1 MVLAKEDFILFSVMI
16 VDDDPKILDWLK
28 SEIDWGNLEFNLV
41 CLAKDGID
49 ALHKLNQNNIDL
61 VITDIS
67 MPKMDGIELY
77 NSIKEYNLSPFI
89 VYLSDPED
97 LPHVKQ
103 GLLLGAY
110 GYVTKP
116 IDKESLIGILQSV
129 HERLTD
135 IKREKEKDKKI
146 KERFE
151 MSLSFS
157 REKILNDL
165 LRGKEFPHESLSYI
179 TNEYDINLFKGMVQV
194 GIIEVGNFD
203 ANTKELIKTGKFE
216 ELLNK
221 VRKIIADILSQFEGL
236 SCNMVEMDIGVISV
250 ILQPVSKIELNEF
263 EEETADFFQRVLM
276 EIQHNAN
283 VRVTI
288 GIGEA
293 CIKLRDV
300 SQSYM
305 GAKAALRHKHILG
318 GNRAIHIRQLDINE
332 KQNLL
337 YPAEREKLLVEYIM
351 SGDDSAVKLAENMF
365 DDIAVGTEN
374 NLKRIAFAANQLM
387 FNISH
392 FIDMQYDFINKLYDF
407 RKFNNVDFQEFKSKK
422 EVKEFFILFVNSI
435 MNVVRK
441 YLPVQNN
448 MLIKNACT
456 YVLNHIDEEITL
468 ARMADHLNISKN
480 YFCSLFKQETGT
492 NFLEYVTKVK
502 MEWAKLLL
510 KEGSYKTYKVSEML
524 GYREASYFSRLFRK
538 NTGCSPAEYKRQM
551 QEEQDNQ

>member
-1 MVLAKEDFILFSVMI
+1 MFSVMI
-16 VDDDPKILDWLK
+16 VDDDPKILEWLK
-28 SEIDWGNLEFNLV
+28 SEIDWGNLEFNLM
-41 CLAKDGID
+41 CSAKDGID
-49 ALHKLNQNNIDL
+49 ALHKLNQNDIDL
-61 VITDIS
+61 VITDIN

-77 NSIKEYNLSPFI
+77 NSIKEYNLSPFV

-103 GLLLGAY
+103 GLLLGAF

-116 IDKESLIGILQSV
+116 IDKENLIDVLESV
-129 HERLTD
+129 HEKLME
-135 IKREKEKDKKI
+135 KKLEKENDKKI

-165 LRGKEFPHESLSYI
+165 LRGKEFPHESLNYI
-179 TNEYDINLFKGMVQV
+179 INEYGINLYKETVQV

-203 ANTKELIKTGKFE
+203 ASTKELIKTGKFE

-221 VRKIIADILSQFEGL
+221 VRSIIADILLQFEGL

-250 ILQPVSKIELNEF
+250 ILQPVSKVEVNEF
-263 EEETADFFQRVLM
+263 EEITADFFEKVLK
-276 EIQHNAN
+276 EIQRNAN

-293 CIKLRDV
+293 CSKLRDI

-305 GAKAALRHKHILG
+305 GAKAALRHKYILG
-318 GNRAIHIRQLDINE
+318 GNRVIHIRQSDINE
-332 KQNLL
+332 KQYLL

-351 SGDDSAVKLAENMF
+351 SGDDSAVKLAENVF

-392 FIDMQYDFINKLYDF
+392 YIDMKYDFVNKLYDF
-407 RKFNNVDFQEFKSKK
+407 RKFNNVDFLEFGSKEEIKS
-422 EVKEFFILFVNSI
+422 FFILFVNSL
-435 MNVVRK
+435 MNVVRE

-448 MLIKNACT
+448 TLIKDACE
-456 YVLNHIDEEITL
+456 YVLNNIDQEITL

-480 YFCSLFKQETGT
+480 YFCSLFKQETGI

-510 KEGSYKTYKVSEML
+510 KEGTYKTYKVSEML
-524 GYREASYFSRLFRK
+524 GYREARYFSRLFRK
-538 NTGCSPAEYKRQM
+538 YTGFSPAEYKKQM
-551 QEEQDNQ
+551 QESQDN

>member
-1 MVLAKEDFILFSVMI
+1 MI
-16 VDDDPKILDWLK
+16 VDDDPKILEWLK
-28 SEIDWGNLEFNLV
+28 SEIDWGNLEFNLM
-41 CLAKDGID
+41 CSAKDGID
-49 ALHKLNQNNIDL
+49 ALHKLNQNDIDL
-61 VITDIS
+61 VITDIN

-77 NSIKEYNLSPFI
+77 NSIKEYNLSPFV

-103 GLLLGAY
+103 GLLLGAF

-116 IDKESLIGILQSV
+116 IDKENLIDVLESV
-129 HERLTD
+129 HEKLME
-135 IKREKEKDKKI
+135 KKLEKENDKKI

-165 LRGKEFPHESLSYI
+165 LRGKEFPHESLNYI
-179 TNEYDINLFKGMVQV
+179 INEYGINLYKETVQV

-203 ANTKELIKTGKFE
+203 ASTKELIKTGKFE

-221 VRKIIADILSQFEGL
+221 VRSIIADILLQFEGL

-250 ILQPVSKIELNEF
+250 ILQPVSKVEVNEF
-263 EEETADFFQRVLM
+263 EEITADFFEKVLK
-276 EIQHNAN
+276 EIQRNAN

-293 CIKLRDV
+293 CSKLRDI

-305 GAKAALRHKHILG
+305 GAKAALRHKYILG
-318 GNRAIHIRQLDINE
+318 GNRVIHIRQSDINE
-332 KQNLL
+332 KQYLL

-351 SGDDSAVKLAENMF
+351 SGDDSAVKLAENVF

-392 FIDMQYDFINKLYDF
+392 YIDMKYDFVNKLYDF
-407 RKFNNVDFQEFKSKK
+407 RKFNNVDFLEFGSKEEIKS
-422 EVKEFFILFVNSI
+422 FFILFVNSL
-435 MNVVRK
+435 MNVVRE

-448 MLIKNACT
+448 TLIKDACE
-456 YVLNHIDEEITL
+456 YVLNNIDQEITL

-480 YFCSLFKQETGT
+480 YFCSLFKQETGI

-510 KEGSYKTYKVSEML
+510 KEGTYKTYKVSEML

-538 NTGCSPAEYKRQM
+538 YTGFSPAEYKKQM
-551 QEEQDNQ
+551 QESQDN

>member
-1 MVLAKEDFILFSVMI
+1 MFSVMI
-16 VDDDPKILDWLK
+16 VDDDPKILEWLK
-28 SEIDWGNLEFNLV
+28 SEIDWGNLEFNLM
-41 CLAKDGID
+41 CSAKDGID
-49 ALHKLNQNNIDL
+49 ALHKLNQNDIDL
-61 VITDIS
+61 VITDIN

-77 NSIKEYNLSPFI
+77 NSIKEYNLSPFV

-103 GLLLGAY
+103 GLLLGAF

-116 IDKESLIGILQSV
+116 IDKENLIDVLESV
-129 HERLTD
+129 HEKLME
-135 IKREKEKDKKI
+135 KKLEKENDKKI

-165 LRGKEFPHESLSYI
+165 LRGKEFPHESLNYI
-179 TNEYDINLFKGMVQV
+179 INEYGINLYKETVQV

-203 ANTKELIKTGKFE
+203 ASTKELIKTGKFE

-221 VRKIIADILSQFEGL
+221 VRSIIADILLQFEGL

-250 ILQPVSKIELNEF
+250 ILQPVSKVEVNEF
-263 EEETADFFQRVLM
+263 EEITADFFEKVLK
-276 EIQHNAN
+276 EIQRNAN

-293 CIKLRDV
+293 CSKLRDI

-305 GAKAALRHKHILG
+305 GAKAALRHKYILG
-318 GNRAIHIRQLDINE
+318 GNRVIHIRQSDINE
-332 KQNLL
+332 KQYLL

-351 SGDDSAVKLAENMF
+351 SGDDSAVKLAENVF

-392 FIDMQYDFINKLYDF
+392 YIDMKYDFVNKLYDF
-407 RKFNNVDFQEFKSKK
+407 RKFNNVDFLEFGSKEEIKS
-422 EVKEFFILFVNSI
+422 FFILFVNSL
-435 MNVVRK
+435 MNVVRE

-448 MLIKNACT
+448 TLIKDACE
-456 YVLNHIDEEITL
+456 YVLNNIDQEITL

-480 YFCSLFKQETGT
+480 YFCSLFKQETGI

-510 KEGSYKTYKVSEML
+510 KEGTYKTYKVSEML
-524 GYREASYFSRLFRK
+524 GYREASYFSRLFSK
-538 NTGCSPAEYKRQM
+538 YTGFSPAEYKKQM
-551 QEEQDNQ
+551 QESQDN

>member
-1 MVLAKEDFILFSVMI
+1 MVFAKEDFILFSVMI

-28 SEIDWGNLEFNLV
+28 SEIDWGSLGFNLI
-41 CLAKDGID
+41 CLAEDGID
-49 ALHKLNQNNIDL
+49 ALHKLNQNKIDL

-77 NSIKEYNLSPFI
+77 NSIKEYNLSPFVI
-89 VYLSDPED
+89 YLSYPED

-110 GYVTKP
+110 GYATKP
-116 IDKESLIGILQSV
+116 IDKKSLIEVIESV
-129 HERLTD
+129 HERLMD

-165 LRGKEFPHESLSYI
+165 LRGKGFPHESLNYI
-179 TNEYDINLFKGMVQV
+179 IDEYDINLVREIVQV

-203 ANTKELIKTGKFE
+203 ASTKELIKTGKFE
-216 ELLNK
+216 ELLNR
-221 VRKIIADILSQFEGL
+221 VRTIIADILVQFEGL

-250 ILQPVSKIELNEF
+250 ILQPVSRVELSEF
-263 EEETADFFQRVLM
+263 EEETADFFQEVIK
-276 EIQHNAN
+276 EIQQNAN

-288 GIGEA
+288 GVGEA
-293 CIKLRDV
+293 CIKLRDI

-318 GNRAIHIRQLDINE
+318 GNRVIHMRQLDINE

-351 SGDDSAVKLAENMF
+351 SGNDSAVKLAEKMF
-365 DDIAVGTEN
+365 DDIAVGAEN

-407 RKFNNVDFQEFKSKK
+407 RKFNNVDFLEFKSKEEIK
-422 EVKEFFILFVNSI
+422 KFFILFVNSL
-435 MNVVRK
+435 MSVVRE

-448 MLIKNACT
+448 TLIKDACE
-456 YVLNHIDEEITL
+456 YVLNNIDQEITL

-538 NTGCSPAEYKRQM
+538 YTGFSPAEYKRQIR
-551 QEEQDNQ
+551 ESQDNQ

>member
-1 MVLAKEDFILFSVMI
+1 MFSVMI
-16 VDDDPKILDWLK
+16 VDDDPKILEWLK
-28 SEIDWGNLEFNLV
+28 SEIDWGNLEFNLM
-41 CLAKDGID
+41 CSAKDGID
-49 ALHKLNQNNIDL
+49 ALHKLNQNDIDL
-61 VITDIS
+61 VITDIN

-77 NSIKEYNLSPFI
+77 NSIKEYNLSPFV

-103 GLLLGAY
+103 GLLLGAF

-116 IDKESLIGILQSV
+116 IDKENLIDVLESV
-129 HERLTD
+129 HEKLME
-135 IKREKEKDKKI
+135 KKLEKENDKKI

-165 LRGKEFPHESLSYI
+165 LRGKEFPHKSLNYI
-179 TNEYDINLFKGMVQV
+179 INEYGINLYKETVQV

-203 ANTKELIKTGKFE
+203 ASTKELIKTGKFE

-221 VRKIIADILSQFEGL
+221 VRSIIADILLQFEGL

-250 ILQPVSKIELNEF
+250 ILQPVSKVEVNEF
-263 EEETADFFQRVLM
+263 EEITADFFEKVLK
-276 EIQHNAN
+276 EIQRNAN

-293 CIKLRDV
+293 CSKLRDI

-305 GAKAALRHKHILG
+305 GAKAALRHKYILG
-318 GNRAIHIRQLDINE
+318 GNRVIHIRQSDINE
-332 KQNLL
+332 KQYLL

-351 SGDDSAVKLAENMF
+351 SGDDSAVKLAENVF

-392 FIDMQYDFINKLYDF
+392 YIDMKYDFVNKLYDF
-407 RKFNNVDFQEFKSKK
+407 RKFNNVDFLEFGSKEEIKS
-422 EVKEFFILFVNSI
+422 FFILFVNSL
-435 MNVVRK
+435 MNVVRE

-448 MLIKNACT
+448 TLIKDACE
-456 YVLNHIDEEITL
+456 YVLNNIDQEITL

-480 YFCSLFKQETGT
+480 YFCSLFKQETGI

-510 KEGSYKTYKVSEML
+510 KEGTYKTYKVSEML

-538 NTGCSPAEYKRQM
+538 YTGFSPAEYKKQM
-551 QEEQDNQ
+551 QESQDN

>member
-1 MVLAKEDFILFSVMI
+1 MFSVMI
-16 VDDDPKILDWLK
+16 VDDDPKILEWLK
-28 SEIDWGNLEFNLV
+28 SEIDWGNLEFNLM
-41 CLAKDGID
+41 CSAKNGID
-49 ALHKLNQNNIDL
+49 ALHKLNQNDIDL
-61 VITDIS
+61 VITDIN

-77 NSIKEYNLSPFI
+77 NSIKEYNLSPFV

-103 GLLLGAY
+103 GLLLGAF

-116 IDKESLIGILQSV
+116 IDKENLIDVLESV
-129 HERLTD
+129 HEKLME
-135 IKREKEKDKKI
+135 KKLEKENDKKI

-165 LRGKEFPHESLSYI
+165 LRGKEFPHESLNYI
-179 TNEYDINLFKGMVQV
+179 INEYGINLYKETVQV

-203 ANTKELIKTGKFE
+203 ASTKELIKTGKFE

-221 VRKIIADILSQFEGL
+221 VRSIIADILLQFEGL

-250 ILQPVSKIELNEF
+250 ILQPVSKVEVNEF
-263 EEETADFFQRVLM
+263 EEITADFFEKVLK
-276 EIQHNAN
+276 EIQRNAN

-293 CIKLRDV
+293 CSKLRDI

-305 GAKAALRHKHILG
+305 GAKAALRHKYILG
-318 GNRAIHIRQLDINE
+318 GNRVIHIRQSDINE
-332 KQNLL
+332 KQYLL

-351 SGDDSAVKLAENMF
+351 SGDDSAVKLAENVF

-392 FIDMQYDFINKLYDF
+392 YIDMKYDFVNKLYDF
-407 RKFNNVDFQEFKSKK
+407 RKFNNVDFLEFGSKEEIKS
-422 EVKEFFILFVNSI
+422 FFILFVNSL
-435 MNVVRK
+435 MNVVRE

-448 MLIKNACT
+448 TLIKDACE
-456 YVLNHIDEEITL
+456 YVLNNIDQEITL

-480 YFCSLFKQETGT
+480 YFCSLFKQETGI

-510 KEGSYKTYKVSEML
+510 KEGTYKTYKVSEML

-538 NTGCSPAEYKRQM
+538 YTGFSPAEYKKQM
-551 QEEQDNQ
+551 QESQDN

>member
-1 MVLAKEDFILFSVMI
+1 LFSVMI
-16 VDDDPKILDWLK
+16 VDDDPKILEWLK
-28 SEIDWGNLEFNLV
+28 SEIDWGNLEFNLM
-41 CLAKDGID
+41 CSAKDGID
-49 ALHKLNQNNIDL
+49 ALHKLNQNDIDL
-61 VITDIS
+61 VITDIN

-77 NSIKEYNLSPFI
+77 NSIKEYNLSPFV

-103 GLLLGAY
+103 GLLLGAF

-116 IDKESLIGILQSV
+116 IDKENLIDVLESV
-129 HERLTD
+129 HEKLME
-135 IKREKEKDKKI
+135 KKLEKENDKKI

-165 LRGKEFPHESLSYI
+165 LRGKEFPHESLNYI
-179 TNEYDINLFKGMVQV
+179 INEYGINLYKETVQV

-203 ANTKELIKTGKFE
+203 ASTKELIKTGKFE

-221 VRKIIADILSQFEGL
+221 VRSIIADILLQFEGL

-250 ILQPVSKIELNEF
+250 ILQPVSKVEVNEF
-263 EEETADFFQRVLM
+263 EEITADFFEKVLK
-276 EIQHNAN
+276 EIQRNAN

-293 CIKLRDV
+293 CSKLRDI

-305 GAKAALRHKHILG
+305 GAKAALRHKYILG
-318 GNRAIHIRQLDINE
+318 GNRVIHIRQSDINE
-332 KQNLL
+332 KQYLL

-351 SGDDSAVKLAENMF
+351 SGDDSAVKLAENVF

-392 FIDMQYDFINKLYDF
+392 YIDMKYDFVNKLYDF
-407 RKFNNVDFQEFKSKK
+407 RKFNNVDFLEFGSKEEIKS
-422 EVKEFFILFVNSI
+422 FFILFVNSL
-435 MNVVRK
+435 MNVVRE

-448 MLIKNACT
+448 TLIKDACE
-456 YVLNHIDEEITL
+456 YVLNNIDQEITL

-480 YFCSLFKQETGT
+480 YFCSLFKQETGI

-510 KEGSYKTYKVSEML
+510 KEGTYKTYKVSEML
-524 GYREASYFSRLFRK
+524 GYREASYFSRLFSK
-538 NTGCSPAEYKRQM
+538 YTGFSPAEYKKQM
-551 QEEQDNQ
+551 QESQDN

>member
-1 MVLAKEDFILFSVMI
+1 MAKEDFILFSVMI
-16 VDDDPKILDWLK
+16 VDDDPKILEWLK
-28 SEIDWGNLEFNLV
+28 SEIDWGNLEFNLM
-41 CLAKDGID
+41 CSAKDGID
-49 ALHKLNQNNIDL
+49 ALHKLNQNDIDL
-61 VITDIS
+61 VITDIN

-77 NSIKEYNLSPFI
+77 NSIKEYNLSPFV

-103 GLLLGAY
+103 GLLLGAF

-116 IDKESLIGILQSV
+116 IDKENLIDVLESV
-129 HERLTD
+129 HEKLME
-135 IKREKEKDKKI
+135 KKLEKENDKKI

-165 LRGKEFPHESLSYI
+165 LRGKEFPHESLNYI
-179 TNEYDINLFKGMVQV
+179 INEYGINLYKETVQV

-203 ANTKELIKTGKFE
+203 ASTKELIKTGKFE

-221 VRKIIADILSQFEGL
+221 VRSIIADILLQFEGL

-250 ILQPVSKIELNEF
+250 ILQPVSKVEVNEF
-263 EEETADFFQRVLM
+263 EEITADFFEKVLK
-276 EIQHNAN
+276 EIQRNAN

-293 CIKLRDV
+293 CSKLRDI

-305 GAKAALRHKHILG
+305 GAKAALRHKYILG
-318 GNRAIHIRQLDINE
+318 GNRVIHIRQSDINE
-332 KQNLL
+332 KQYLL

-351 SGDDSAVKLAENMF
+351 SGDDSAVKLAENVF

-392 FIDMQYDFINKLYDF
+392 YIDMKYDFVNKLYDF
-407 RKFNNVDFQEFKSKK
+407 RKFNNVDFLEFGSKEEIKS
-422 EVKEFFILFVNSI
+422 FFILFVNSL
-435 MNVVRK
+435 MNVVRE

-448 MLIKNACT
+448 TLIKDACE
-456 YVLNHIDEEITL
+456 YVLNNIDQEITL

-480 YFCSLFKQETGT
+480 YFCSLFKQETGI

-510 KEGSYKTYKVSEML
+510 KEGTYKTYKVSEML

-538 NTGCSPAEYKRQM
+538 YTGFSPAEYKKQM
-551 QEEQDNQ
+551 QESQDN

>member
-1 MVLAKEDFILFSVMI
+1 LFSVMI
-16 VDDDPKILDWLK
+16 VDDDPKILEWLK
-28 SEIDWGNLEFNLV
+28 SEIDWGNLEFNLM
-41 CLAKDGID
+41 CSAKDGID
-49 ALHKLNQNNIDL
+49 ALHKLNQNDIDL
-61 VITDIS
+61 VITDIN

-77 NSIKEYNLSPFI
+77 NSIKEYNLSPFV

-103 GLLLGAY
+103 GLLLGAF

-116 IDKESLIGILQSV
+116 IDKENLIDVLESV
-129 HERLTD
+129 HEKLME
-135 IKREKEKDKKI
+135 KKLEKENDKKI

-165 LRGKEFPHESLSYI
+165 LRGKEFPHESLNYI
-179 TNEYDINLFKGMVQV
+179 INEYGINLYKETVQV

-203 ANTKELIKTGKFE
+203 ASTKELIKTGKFE

-221 VRKIIADILSQFEGL
+221 VRSIIADILLQFEGL

-250 ILQPVSKIELNEF
+250 ILQPVSKVEVNEF
-263 EEETADFFQRVLM
+263 EEITADFFEKVLK
-276 EIQHNAN
+276 EIQRNAN

-293 CIKLRDV
+293 CSKLRDI

-305 GAKAALRHKHILG
+305 GAKAALRHKYILG
-318 GNRAIHIRQLDINE
+318 GNRVIHIRQSDINE
-332 KQNLL
+332 KQYLL

-351 SGDDSAVKLAENMF
+351 SGDDSAVKLAENVF

-392 FIDMQYDFINKLYDF
+392 YIDMKYDFVNKLYDF
-407 RKFNNVDFQEFKSKK
+407 RKFNNVDFLEFGSKEEIKS
-422 EVKEFFILFVNSI
+422 FFILFVNSL
-435 MNVVRK
+435 MNVVRE

-448 MLIKNACT
+448 TLIKDACE
-456 YVLNHIDEEITL
+456 YVLNNIDQEITL

-480 YFCSLFKQETGT
+480 YFCSLFKQETGI

-510 KEGSYKTYKVSEML
+510 KEGTYKTYKVSEML

-538 NTGCSPAEYKRQM
+538 YTGFSPAEYKKQM
-551 QEEQDNQ
+551 QESQDN

>member
-1 MVLAKEDFILFSVMI
+1 MFSVMI
-16 VDDDPKILDWLK
+16 VDDDPKILEWLK
-28 SEIDWGNLEFNLV
+28 SEIDWGNLEFNLM
-41 CLAKDGID
+41 CSAKDGID
-49 ALHKLNQNNIDL
+49 ALHKLNQNDIDL
-61 VITDIS
+61 VITDIN

-77 NSIKEYNLSPFI
+77 NSIKEYNLSPFV

-103 GLLLGAY
+103 GLLLGAF

-116 IDKESLIGILQSV
+116 IDKENLIDVLESV
-129 HERLTD
+129 HEKLME
-135 IKREKEKDKKI
+135 KKLEKENDKKI

-165 LRGKEFPHESLSYI
+165 LRGKEFPHESLNYI
-179 TNEYDINLFKGMVQV
+179 INEYGINLYKETVQV

-203 ANTKELIKTGKFE
+203 ASTKELIKTGKFE

-221 VRKIIADILSQFEGL
+221 VRSIIADILLQFEGL

-250 ILQPVSKIELNEF
+250 ILQPVSKVEVNEF
-263 EEETADFFQRVLM
+263 EEITADFFEKVLK
-276 EIQHNAN
+276 EIQRNAN

-293 CIKLRDV
+293 CSKLRDI

-305 GAKAALRHKHILG
+305 GAKAALRHKYILG
-318 GNRAIHIRQLDINE
+318 GNRVIHIRQSDINE
-332 KQNLL
+332 KQYLL

-351 SGDDSAVKLAENMF
+351 SGDDSAVKLAENVF

-392 FIDMQYDFINKLYDF
+392 YIDMKYDFVNKLYDF
-407 RKFNNVDFQEFKSKK
+407 RKFNNVDFLEFGSKEEIKS
-422 EVKEFFILFVNSI
+422 FFILFVNSL
-435 MNVVRK
+435 MNVVRE

-448 MLIKNACT
+448 TLIKDACE
-456 YVLNHIDEEITL
+456 YVLNNIDQEITL

-480 YFCSLFKQETGT
+480 YFCSLFKQETGI

-510 KEGSYKTYKVSEML
+510 KEGTYKTYKVSEML

-538 NTGCSPAEYKRQM
+538 YTGFSPAEYKKQM
-551 QEEQDNQ
+551 QESQDN

>member
-1 MVLAKEDFILFSVMI
+1 MFSVMI
-16 VDDDPKILDWLK
+16 VDDDPKILEWLK
-28 SEIDWGNLEFNLV
+28 SEIDWGNLEFNLM
-41 CLAKDGID
+41 CSAKDGID
-49 ALHKLNQNNIDL
+49 ALHKLNQNDIDL
-61 VITDIS
+61 VITDIN

-77 NSIKEYNLSPFI
+77 NSIKEYNLSPFV

-103 GLLLGAY
+103 GLLLGAF

-116 IDKESLIGILQSV
+116 IDKENLIDVLESV
-129 HERLTD
+129 HEKLME
-135 IKREKEKDKKI
+135 KKLEKENDKKI

-165 LRGKEFPHESLSYI
+165 LRGKEFPHESLNYI
-179 TNEYDINLFKGMVQV
+179 INEYGINLYKEMVQV

-203 ANTKELIKTGKFE
+203 ASTKELIKTGKFE

-221 VRKIIADILSQFEGL
+221 VRSIIADILLQFEGL

-250 ILQPVSKIELNEF
+250 ILQPVSKVEVNEF
-263 EEETADFFQRVLM
+263 EEITADFFEKVLK
-276 EIQHNAN
+276 EIQRNAN

-293 CIKLRDV
+293 CSKLRDI

-305 GAKAALRHKHILG
+305 GAKAALRHKYILG
-318 GNRAIHIRQLDINE
+318 GNRVIHIRQSDINE
-332 KQNLL
+332 KQYLL

-351 SGDDSAVKLAENMF
+351 SGDDSAVKLAENVF

-392 FIDMQYDFINKLYDF
+392 YIDMKYDFVNKLYDF
-407 RKFNNVDFQEFKSKK
+407 RKFNNVDFLEFGSKEEIKS
-422 EVKEFFILFVNSI
+422 FFILFVNSL
-435 MNVVRK
+435 MNVVRE

-448 MLIKNACT
+448 TLIKDACE
-456 YVLNHIDEEITL
+456 YVLNNIDQEITL

-480 YFCSLFKQETGT
+480 YFCSLFKQETGI

-510 KEGSYKTYKVSEML
+510 KEGTYKTYKVSEML

-538 NTGCSPAEYKRQM
+538 YTGFSPAEYKKQM
-551 QEEQDNQ
+551 QESQDN

>member
-1 MVLAKEDFILFSVMI
+1 MFSVMI
-16 VDDDPKILDWLK
+16 VDDDPKILEWLK
-28 SEIDWGNLEFNLV
+28 SEIDWGNLEFNLM
-41 CLAKDGID
+41 CSAKDGID
-49 ALHKLNQNNIDL
+49 ALHKLNQNDIDL
-61 VITDIS
+61 VITDIN

-77 NSIKEYNLSPFI
+77 NSIKEYNLSPFV

-103 GLLLGAY
+103 GLLLGAF

-116 IDKESLIGILQSV
+116 IDKENLIDVLESV
-129 HERLTD
+129 HEKLME
-135 IKREKEKDKKI
+135 KKLEKENDKKI

-165 LRGKEFPHESLSYI
+165 LRGKEFPHESLNYI
-179 TNEYDINLFKGMVQV
+179 INEYGINLYKETVQV

-203 ANTKELIKTGKFE
+203 ASTKELIKTGKFE

-221 VRKIIADILSQFEGL
+221 VRSIIADILVQFEGL

-250 ILQPVSKIELNEF
+250 ILQPVSKVEVNDF
-263 EEETADFFQRVLM
+263 EEITADFFEKVLK
-276 EIQHNAN
+276 EIQRNAN

-293 CIKLRDV
+293 CSKLRDI

-305 GAKAALRHKHILG
+305 GAKAALRHKYILG
-318 GNRAIHIRQLDINE
+318 GNRVIHIRQSDINE
-332 KQNLL
+332 KQYLL

-351 SGDDSAVKLAENMF
+351 SGDDSAVKLAENVF

-392 FIDMQYDFINKLYDF
+392 YIDMKYDFVNKLYDF
-407 RKFNNVDFQEFKSKK
+407 RKFNNVDFLEFGSKEEIKS
-422 EVKEFFILFVNSI
+422 FFILFVNSL
-435 MNVVRK
+435 MNVVRE

-448 MLIKNACT
+448 TLIKDACE
-456 YVLNHIDEEITL
+456 YVLNNIDQEITL

-480 YFCSLFKQETGT
+480 YFCSLFKQETGI

-510 KEGSYKTYKVSEML
+510 KEGTYKTYKVSEML

-538 NTGCSPAEYKRQM
+538 YTGFSPAEYKKQM
-551 QEEQDNQ
+551 QESQDN

>member
-1 MVLAKEDFILFSVMI
+1 MAKEDFILFSVMI
-16 VDDDPKILDWLK
+16 VDDDPKILEWLK
-28 SEIDWGNLEFNLV
+28 SEIDWGNLEFNLM
-41 CLAKDGID
+41 CSAKDGID
-49 ALHKLNQNNIDL
+49 ALHKLNQNDIDL
-61 VITDIS
+61 VITDIN

-77 NSIKEYNLSPFI
+77 NSIKEYNLSPFV

-103 GLLLGAY
+103 GLLLGAF

-116 IDKESLIGILQSV
+116 IDKENLIDVLESV
-129 HERLTD
+129 HEKLME
-135 IKREKEKDKKI
+135 KKLEKENDKKI

-165 LRGKEFPHESLSYI
+165 LRGKEFPHESLNYI
-179 TNEYDINLFKGMVQV
+179 INEYGINLYKETVQV

-203 ANTKELIKTGKFE
+203 ASTKELIKTGKFE

-221 VRKIIADILSQFEGL
+221 VRSIIADILLQFEGL

-250 ILQPVSKIELNEF
+250 ILQPVSKVEVNEF
-263 EEETADFFQRVLM
+263 EEITADFFEKVLK
-276 EIQHNAN
+276 EIQRNAN

-293 CIKLRDV
+293 CSKLRDI

-305 GAKAALRHKHILG
+305 GAKAALRHKYILG
-318 GNRAIHIRQLDINE
+318 GNRVIHIRQSDINE
-332 KQNLL
+332 KQYLL

-351 SGDDSAVKLAENMF
+351 SGDDSAVKLAENVF

-392 FIDMQYDFINKLYDF
+392 YIDMKYDFVNKLYDF
-407 RKFNNVDFQEFKSKK
+407 RKFNNVDFLEFGSKEEIKS
-422 EVKEFFILFVNSI
+422 FFILFVNSL
-435 MNVVRK
+435 MNVVRE

-448 MLIKNACT
+448 TLIKDACE
-456 YVLNHIDEEITL
+456 YVLSHIDQEITL

-480 YFCSLFKQETGT
+480 YFCSLFKQETGI

-510 KEGSYKTYKVSEML
+510 KEGTYKTYKVSEML

-538 NTGCSPAEYKRQM
+538 YTGFSPAEYKKQM
-551 QEEQDNQ
+551 QESQDN

>member
-1 MVLAKEDFILFSVMI
+1 MI
-16 VDDDPKILDWLK
+16 VDDDPKILEWLK
-28 SEIDWGNLEFNLV
+28 SEIDWGNLEFNLM
-41 CLAKDGID
+41 CSAKDGID
-49 ALHKLNQNNIDL
+49 ALHKLNQNDIDL
-61 VITDIS
+61 VITDIN

-77 NSIKEYNLSPFI
+77 NSIKEYNLSPFV

-103 GLLLGAY
+103 GLLLGAF

-116 IDKESLIGILQSV
+116 IDKENLIDVLESV
-129 HERLTD
+129 HEKLME
-135 IKREKEKDKKI
+135 KKLEKENDKKI

-165 LRGKEFPHESLSYI
+165 LRGKEFPHESLNYI
-179 TNEYDINLFKGMVQV
+179 INEYGINLYKETVQV

-203 ANTKELIKTGKFE
+203 ASTKELIKTGKFE

-221 VRKIIADILSQFEGL
+221 VRSIIADILLQFEGL

-250 ILQPVSKIELNEF
+250 ILQPVSKVEVNEF
-263 EEETADFFQRVLM
+263 EEITADFFEKVLK
-276 EIQHNAN
+276 EIQRNAN

-293 CIKLRDV
+293 CSKLRDI

-305 GAKAALRHKHILG
+305 GAKAALRHKYILG
-318 GNRAIHIRQLDINE
+318 GNRVIHIRQSDINE
-332 KQNLL
+332 KQYLL

-351 SGDDSAVKLAENMF
+351 SGDDSAVKLAENVF

-392 FIDMQYDFINKLYDF
+392 YIDMKYDFVNKLYDF
-407 RKFNNVDFQEFKSKK
+407 RKFNNVDFLEFGSKEEIKS
-422 EVKEFFILFVNSI
+422 FFILFVNSL
-435 MNVVRK
+435 MNVVRE

-448 MLIKNACT
+448 TLIKDACE
-456 YVLNHIDEEITL
+456 YVLNNIDQEITL

-480 YFCSLFKQETGT
+480 YFCSLFKQETGI

-510 KEGSYKTYKVSEML
+510 KEGTYKTYKVSEML
-524 GYREASYFSRLFRK
+524 GYREASYFSRLFSK
-538 NTGCSPAEYKRQM
+538 YTGFSPAEYKKQM
-551 QEEQDNQ
+551 QESQDN